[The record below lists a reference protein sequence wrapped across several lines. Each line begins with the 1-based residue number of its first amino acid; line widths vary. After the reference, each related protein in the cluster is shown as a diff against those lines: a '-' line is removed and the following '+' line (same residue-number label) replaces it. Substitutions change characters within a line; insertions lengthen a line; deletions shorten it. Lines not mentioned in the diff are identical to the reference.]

1 MDGGCF
7 WAAMS
12 QQLLKFAASK
22 LEESLESED
31 PDYVAL
37 AELAEAEVGSPAA
50 EASEKPEAKRR

>member
-1 MDGGCF
+1 
-7 WAAMS
+7 MS